1 MYLIICL
8 RSGEAASEQ
17 REKNRMQSAHIS
29 RCWIKYCLNLLEDA
43 KKLLEVP
50 RMALDAIAHLSKNGN
65 KFVCEFRTT
74 LVSWILIVKMS

>member
-8 RSGEAASEQ
+8 GLGEAASEQ

-43 KKLLEVP
+43 KKLLEVQLVV
-50 RMALDAIAHLSKNGN
+50 MHTIALFISLKMTISL
-65 KFVCEFRTT
+65 FV
-74 LVSWILIVKMS
+74 SPGQHG

>member
-1 MYLIICL
+1 MYLIICV

-50 RMALDAIAHLSKNGN
+50 RMALHTIALFISPKMTINL
-65 KFVCEFRTT
+65 FV
-74 LVSWILIVKMS
+74 SPGQHW

>member
-1 MYLIICL
+1 MYLTICL
-8 RSGEAASEQ
+8 HSGEAASEQ

-50 RMALDAIAHLSKNGN
+50 QMALDAIALFISPKMAISL
-65 KFVCEFRTT
+65 FV
-74 LVSWILIVKMS
+74 SPGQHW